1 MELTIYDIIKG
12 PIVSDKA
19 YKLNKLH
26 NQLLLEVHLDATCPM
41 IKNALEKL
49 FNVKVKNVRTSILKY
64 AASGSNR
71 KKRVAQPKIKR
82 MKKAYITLAEGY
94 KLDLFEQ
101 AGVSQAAIA
110 TDVMRNAE

>member
-26 NQLLLEVHLDATCPM
+26 NQLLLEVHLDATGPM

-49 FNVKVKNVRTSILKY
+49 FNVKVKNVRTGILKY
-64 AASGSNR
+64 TASGSNR
-71 KKRVAQPKIKR
+71 KRRVAQPKIKR

-101 AGVSQAAIA
+101 VGVSQAAVTA
-110 TDVMRNAE
+110 DVMRNAE